1 MSTVSLISP
10 QGNLGEVPLDHVQA
24 ALSAGFKQ
32 PPSPPVP
39 MTSPSG
45 NAGMVPSERVK
56 DALAAGFKINGN
68 TIGAA
73 PSFLDQT
80 KQMLEHPL
88 DALEAAS
95 QSVPMPKD
103 ASMGEMMENNLAN
116 VASGAAGV
124 IRHPLK
130 TAEGILSSGLGGR
143 PLVENAEDAIL
154 QAAGKP
160 ARWNTPLVPNNPV
173 DASRAIGSALAL
185 GGLGELGGAAA
196 SVLPDAAYKVGD
208 AISKGSDAVE
218 NYLRPKP
225 SPLIVSKQ
233 QMAARG
239 LAQAVLPD
247 LKDAPNFINA
257 AAQEIPNILEYAK
270 KTNNPLNTQLELA
283 EAAKGHAQA
292 ITDFKNNQLMGELAN
307 KYVDTSGTGF
317 GSQVGEGPRTQATL
331 GDIDQR
337 ITAINKQ
344 LDMPKLNADDMRR
357 ALASKAELQAEA
369 SRLRDI
375 LHQSLSDARGI
386 TPEQVADVRQRAG
399 RSWELA
405 NDIDAAATRRLL
417 QQGVDQ
423 QAPQSIGKIPE
434 QAVHSQIGGREGIA
448 DRAMQKALQPF
459 RDMQASALPT
469 LSTPPGVPP
478 VAPRVSMAQAAGI
491 QPGNPPSQVV
501 QIDPAS
507 QLQAMR
513 DAMTQ
518 RSASVQASRQAAQ
531 TDANLQAQRLEELL
545 KEARHRQQVAASMRN
560 AQ

>member
-10 QGNLGEVPLDHVQA
+10 QGNLGEVPSDQVQA

-32 PPSPPVP
+32 PSSPPVP

-130 TAEGILSSGLGGR
+130 TAEGILSSGFGIR
-143 PLVENAEDAIL
+143 PLVENAEDAVL

-173 DASRAIGSALAL
+173 DASRAIGSGLAL
-185 GGLGELGGAAA
+185 GGLGNLGGTALSA
-196 SVLPDAAYKVGD
+196 VPDAAYNVGD
-208 AISKGSDAVE
+208 AISRGSDAVE

-233 QMAARG
+233 QMAARN

-247 LKDAPNFINA
+247 LKDAPNFIQA

-270 KTNNPLNTQLELA
+270 NTNNPLNTQLELA

-292 ITDFKNNQLMGELAN
+292 ITDFKNNQLMGDLAN

-357 ALASKAELQAEA
+357 ALASKDDLQAEA

-375 LHQSLSDARGI
+375 LHQSLADARGI
-386 TPEQVADVRQRAG
+386 TPEQVADIRQRAG

-405 NDIDAAATRRLL
+405 NDIDAATTRRVL

-434 QAVHSQIGGREGIA
+434 QAIHSQIGGRMGIA

-459 RDMQASALPT
+459 RDVQANSLPT
-469 LSTPPGVPP
+469 LSTAAPPAPI
-478 VAPRVSMAQAAGI
+478 APRVSLSEAAGI
-491 QPGNPPSQVV
+491 PHTAPSMPNPV
-501 QIDPAS
+501 PATH
-507 QLQAMR
+507 LQAIEQLLNEKKSSGPLTP
-513 DAMTQ
+513 DQ
-518 RSASVQASRQAAQ
+518 
-531 TDANLQAQRLEELL
+531 QRLETML
-545 KEARHRQQVAASMRN
+545 KMAKQRIGQ
-560 AQ
+560 

>member
-1 MSTVSLISP
+1 MSTVPLISP
-10 QGNLGEVPLDHVQA
+10 QGNLGEVPTDQVQA
-24 ALSAGFKQ
+24 ALAAGFKQ
-32 PPSPPVP
+32 PSSPPVP

-73 PSFLDQT
+73 PSFWDQT
-80 KQMLEHPL
+80 KQMLAHPL
-88 DALEAAS
+88 DALESAS
-95 QSVPMPKD
+95 QPIPMPRD
-103 ASMGEMMENNLAN
+103 ATMGEMVENNLTN
-116 VASGAAGV
+116 AAGSV
-124 IRHPLK
+124 AGIIRHPLQ
-130 TAEGILSSGLGGR
+130 TAEGILSSGFGAR

-196 SVLPDAAYKVGD
+196 SALPDAAYKVGD

-337 ITAINKQ
+337 DERNGAHWLVLFPPNC
-344 LDMPKLNADDMRR
+344 
-357 ALASKAELQAEA
+357 
-369 SRLRDI
+369 
-375 LHQSLSDARGI
+375 
-386 TPEQVADVRQRAG
+386 
-399 RSWELA
+399 A
-405 NDIDAAATRRLL
+405 N
-417 QQGVDQ
+417 
-423 QAPQSIGKIPE
+423 S
-434 QAVHSQIGGREGIA
+434 
-448 DRAMQKALQPF
+448 
-459 RDMQASALPT
+459 SA
-469 LSTPPGVPP
+469 
-478 VAPRVSMAQAAGI
+478 
-491 QPGNPPSQVV
+491 
-501 QIDPAS
+501 
-507 QLQAMR
+507 
-513 DAMTQ
+513 
-518 RSASVQASRQAAQ
+518 
-531 TDANLQAQRLEELL
+531 
-545 KEARHRQQVAASMRN
+545 
-560 AQ
+560 